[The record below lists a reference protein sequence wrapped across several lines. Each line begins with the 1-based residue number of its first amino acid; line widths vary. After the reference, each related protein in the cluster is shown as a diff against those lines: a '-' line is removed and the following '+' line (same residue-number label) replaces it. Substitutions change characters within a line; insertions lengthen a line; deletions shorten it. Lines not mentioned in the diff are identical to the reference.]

1 MGSRRTVTAVGTG
14 LTTVLVVSVAVIELL
29 NVEFSALVGLPVGVL
44 AGVVAFLS
52 LWDSLDELSPFVR
65 RVASAYATFGLTV
78 VLLLAL
84 RYVNVAR
91 GTLSVEVIAGVAIAV
106 AILTYLGL
114 WLTDRAV
121 SD

>member
-1 MGSRRTVTAVGTG
+1 
-14 LTTVLVVSVAVIELL
+14 
-29 NVEFSALVGLPVGVL
+29 
-44 AGVVAFLS
+44 VVAFLG
-52 LWDSLDELSPFVR
+52 LWVSLDELSPFVR

-84 RYVNVAR
+84 RYVNLAR
-91 GTLSVEVIAGVAIAV
+91 SALSVAVIAGVAIAV

-114 WLTDRAV
+114 WLTDTSV